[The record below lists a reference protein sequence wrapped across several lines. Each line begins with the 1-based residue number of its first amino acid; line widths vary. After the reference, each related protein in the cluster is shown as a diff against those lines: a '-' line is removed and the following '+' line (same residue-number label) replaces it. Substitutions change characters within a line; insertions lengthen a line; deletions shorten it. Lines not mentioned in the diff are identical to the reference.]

1 MYQDIS
7 VVTFQH
13 KMEEPSSVVLDV
25 RTPEERAEASIDGS
39 VNINLFAPDFMDRI
53 AELDKDKTYLVY
65 CRSGARSGQA
75 CGVMERMGFK
85 ELYNLSGGIISWLT
99 QAS

>member
-7 VVTFQH
+7 VMTFKH
-13 KMEEPSSVVLDV
+13 RMEESNTVVLDV
-25 RTPEERAEASIDGS
+25 RTPEEAAEVNIPGS
-39 VNINLFAPDFMDRI
+39 VNMNLFAPDFVNKI
-53 AELDKDKTYLVY
+53 QQLDPSKTYLVY

-75 CGVMERMGFK
+75 CSMMAQMGFK
-85 ELYNLSGGIISWLT
+85 DLFNLSGGIISWLT